1 VLVVEDDPSVRE
13 VLVAMLETLGH
24 RTLACAD
31 AHEAVMAFT
40 KNRDEV
46 AIVVTDVVMPDE
58 NGIDLER
65 RLRALEPR
73 IKVVLV
79 SGYSGDQPLSEGTI
93 WLEKPIGIH
102 ALSNAFRTLLG

>member
-1 VLVVEDDPSVRE
+1 
-13 VLVAMLETLGH
+13 
-24 RTLACAD
+24 
-31 AHEAVMAFT
+31 
-40 KNRDEV
+40 
-46 AIVVTDVVMPDE
+46 MPDE
-58 NGIDLER
+58 NGIDLEG

-79 SGYSGDQPLSEGTI
+79 WGYSGDQPLPEGTI